1 MAQWVQWGPMGS
13 NVFSMLNACRGP
25 PHQSPHESSVATSSV
40 GSPRCHGAG
49 GGGGGGGAEMA
60 SWPLTKKPSSIRRQQ
75 SLHHKPT
82 TLNMRWKVLA
92 SMLGAQRAHACINSH
107 ARIYKFT
114 LKTKR
119 CSFKPNSKNL
129 ISYTTLRFPT
139 ATHATEV
146 LFKLLVVEKMCALD
160 ASMASSLTHK
170 HTHTWQHQTSW
181 HVPMTRI
188 ATDTEASMLSR
199 IFRKRNTQSNPDWIT
214 EFCNSQC
221 LSHFFVFLCVWCVCM
236 CVCGVWGVYVG
247 MWWIRKDEYLLSM
260 SCNLCFLVR
269 RQAPSTF
276 HSFVTMW
283 RVVWDERISPRQSR

>member
-92 SMLGAQRAHACINSH
+92 SMLGAQRAHACINAH

-146 LFKLLVVEKMCALD
+146 LFKLLVVDKMCALD

-170 HTHTWQHQTSW
+170 HTHMAAPNKLTCANDKNSNRHWSKHAFKDIPQAQHTIKSRLDHRVLQFT
-181 HVPMTRI
+181 
-188 ATDTEASMLSR
+188 ML
-199 IFRKRNTQSNPDWIT
+199 IT
-214 EFCNSQC
+214 LLC
-221 LSHFFVFLCVWCVCM
+221 FFVCVVCVCM